1 MRIFLTTVAIASVS
15 LAAAIASATSA
26 AAQTVYQ
33 PAAATRGHYGYAETQ
48 IDVNRVRVR
57 FSGNSR
63 TDRELVELNLLYRAA
78 ETTLQRGF
86 DYFVVV
92 DHNVEGRTDYD
103 RAGPP
108 RMASYNESS
117 RYQAV
122 SDIVMFNGDRPPVA
136 NAFDARTVQ
145 ANLATRI
152 RRPS

>member
-1 MRIFLTTVAIASVS
+1 MRKHISTIAAAGAALTFA
-15 LAAAIASATSA
+15 LAASA
-26 AAQTVYQ
+26 AAQTLYQ
-33 PAAATRGHYGYAETQ
+33 PSSESRGRYGYAETQ
-48 IDVNRVRVR
+48 IDINRVRVS

-63 TDRELVELNLLYRAA
+63 TDRESVELNLLYRAA

-92 DHNVEGRTDYD
+92 DHNVEQRTDYD
-103 RAGPP
+103 RMGPP

-122 SDIVMFNGDRPPVA
+122 SDIVMFNGVRPPVA
-136 NAFDARTVQ
+136 NAFDARTVR

-152 RRPS
+152 TRPS